1 MRDIDRLKERYP
13 KSDPYEI
20 NDSFE
25 NGFSAGFTAGYKE
38 ASEHWQEECRQ
49 LRECLHA
56 LLVKEDGK

>member
-1 MRDIDRLKERYP
+1 MMREIDRLKERYP

-25 NGFSAGFTAGYKE
+25 NGFSAGYSAGYQVANKE
-38 ASEHWQEECRQ
+38 REEECRQ

-56 LLVKEDGK
+56 LMSKE